1 MRLSAEQPAFLR
13 SILEEARRGLL
24 EDLALHRER
33 LRDPG
38 ETTRRALDFERLLG
52 FLDGHGRPADR
63 GLLEPLAEL
72 ARVIDEANEYE
83 RVAFEHAAF
92 DRFLVLLRDSVG
104 DNTLRL

>member
-13 SILEEARRGLL
+13 SILEDARDGLL

-38 ETTRRALDFERLLG
+38 ETMSRALAFERLLG
-52 FLDGHGRPADR
+52 FLDDGGRPVDR
-63 GLLEPLAEL
+63 GLLDPLAEL

-83 RVAFEHAAF
+83 RAVFEHEAL
-92 DRFLVLLRDSVG
+92 DRFLGLLRDSVG